1 MTTTQPSL
9 KEQILAATDALRL
22 ARMAGASYDELKA
35 KATTVLEL
43 RQQAE
48 KAFSG
53 EVRTRITAQTIAS
66 LIRG

>member
-1 MTTTQPSL
+1 MTTQPLL
-9 KEQILAATDALRL
+9 KDQIFAATDALRL
-22 ARMAGASYDELKA
+22 ARMAGASYDEMKA
-35 KATTVLEL
+35 KAITVLEL

-53 EVRTRITAQTIAS
+53 RIKTRITTQTIAS